1 MKIDTTYRTQEE
13 EIMDDFSLEG
23 EELRRALDNIA
34 GINRLLGGNRLTLD
48 GVKQL
53 LAKADK
59 SMPISIVDVG
69 CGNGDML
76 RMLARYGSE
85 RKLKLNLIGIDAN
98 QFTVNYAQKLSEE
111 YSNIVYRCLDIFTDE
126 FAAME
131 YDIVLCTLTLH
142 HFKDEEILK
151 IISIFNESAKTGVV
165 INDLER
171 SSLAYRLF
179 GLIGRVFS
187 LNRMAR
193 EDGLTSILRGFK
205 KNELRQFADKLNIKN
220 CSIRWKWAFRY
231 QWIISKI

>member
-23 EELRRALDNIA
+23 EELRLALDNIA

-76 RMLARYGSE
+76 RMLARYGIE
-85 RKLKLNLIGIDAN
+85 QRLKLNLIGVDAN
-98 QFTVNYAQKLSEE
+98 QFTIHYAHKLSAE
-111 YSNIVYRCLDIFTDE
+111 YPNIVYRCLNIFTDE

-142 HFKDEEILK
+142 HFKEEQILK
-151 IISIFNESAKTGVV
+151 IISIFNKNAKTGVV

-179 GLIGRVFS
+179 GVVGRVFS

-220 CSIRWKWAFRY
+220 SSIRWKWAFRY